1 MKKLA
6 LLSAVVAVAAAQSY
20 ATTWYVDAENG
31 SNAYDGKADAAHA
44 VPGSNI
50 GPKKTLGVFTSL
62 VSSGDTIY
70 VAPGWYSNEVSATA
84 SNFRFY
90 TSVGNISLI
99 STGCATNTF
108 IVGAADPSVNQ
119 DASPFGCGSGAV
131 VPVKMLGGNNLIK
144 GFTITGGRQT
154 QYTNSTTYYG
164 GGAIFA
170 SNTTSDKMVDC
181 VVTNCVANRGGGVYN
196 LGCALRCRFTGN
208 YADEGAHGLRLY
220 KAVNCIFENT
230 SKYAVYNESNLG
242 GVFVNCLCRN
252 NTVGNFRSTGT
263 EINVYNSVFLLG
275 GTLSQTRNRGCRF
288 VNCFFDYDPAAATV
302 EDIAGMND
310 ECRIFTTGSLR
321 FYADGTP
328 MNNPVADAGI
338 TSYYD
343 DNFPSVFDSSEKNYD
358 ILKKARVSGG
368 AMDIG
373 AVERDVS
380 RTEPDDNEWFVDAED
395 GNDGNSGKTPVL
407 AKKTLADILADR
419 VPGDVVYAAAGV
431 YSNGTVTVGS
441 QMFRAKIPAGVSL
454 VGTKGAEETV
464 ILGEE
469 SATPDSDYGT
479 GPGAVACVYMSES
492 SASSSVVGLSGFTL
506 SCGHGAVKTG
516 SEATTTR
523 GSAVYGSSRTA
534 GIIADCVITNCATA
548 RGPVFHVG
556 AVVRCRF
563 YDNVSIDGAGGSV
576 LDVNCIYDSYF
587 RHSLSGYSKKYLHDI
602 YQTGS
607 PTASSGFV
615 MNCTFESDGTGGP
628 HTATGPNVY
637 VYNSIV
643 KTSSDEGGAEYYDC
657 VTTTSPGTQGSY
669 VHGATVV
676 TNRDAVALTVESYRP
691 AAGANPAAGAG
702 NYVYYTN
709 LVPAAVADVVGKD
722 LWGNPRLVN
731 GVLDI
736 GAVACD
742 RPSAKARDTS
752 TGLVMTGLPFD
763 GVWHDAVAGAEY
775 SLSRN
780 YSSPK
785 LLLGVNLNGEY
796 IDFNAHEDGW
806 VYEGTLPTVGGV
818 EVVPVYATVNDWYV
832 DAVNG
837 SDANDGLRPGAAHA
851 FKTLA
856 HASTNALMEAGAT
869 VYVAEGVYN
878 EGVVPPALGVD
889 STDSRMMV
897 KYKINFVASGRR
909 EATIIEGA
917 SSKNSDSGIGE
928 GAVRCCL
935 MRGGSLRGFTL
946 RNGNVNVGSTTEDD
960 KGGGIRCSSSEAYAY
975 DCEIHHCNAVRG
987 GGAQGPVRLVRCYLH
1002 DNTNDKT
1009 GVPDRSI
1016 AGTGAFGCSGYN
1028 TVVEGD
1034 CYTGATWL
1042 NCTLTGRCWGAGTTF
1057 YNCYIGADGSAG
1069 SGVAATFTNCVC
1081 AGSIA
1086 SHSPHDGCIENRPC
1100 RFDRSNWRPRSRSSA
1115 VFDAG
1120 DYSLYTSHF
1129 PADLSAY
1136 SELDYAGGPRV
1147 REGGLDI
1154 GAGEM
1159 EYVQTGVM
1167 IIVK

>member
-6 LLSAVVAVAAAQSY
+6 FMSAVVAVAAAQSY

-44 VPGSNI
+44 DPGLNI

-70 VAPGWYSNEVSATA
+70 VAPGWYSNEVSTTA

-119 DASPFGCGSGAV
+119 DTSPFGCGSGAI
-131 VPVKMLGGNNLIK
+131 VPVKMLGNNNTIK
-144 GFTITGGRQT
+144 GITIANGRQV
-154 QYTNSTTYYG
+154 NWSAYG
-164 GGAIFA
+164 GGVVFEA
-170 SNTTSDKMVDC
+170 SKTGNSMIDC
-181 VVTNCVANRGGGVYN
+181 VVTNCVANRGGGVCYLN
-196 LGCALRCRFTGN
+196 YALRCLFTGN
-208 YADEGAHGLRLY
+208 YAVEGSHALLLSN
-220 KAVNCIFENT
+220 AANCIFENT
-230 SKYAVYNESNLG
+230 DGYAVYNNSDG
-242 GVFVNCLCRN
+242 GTFLNCLCRGN
-252 NTVGNFRSTGT
+252 KAGNFRTGT
-263 EINVYNSVFLLG
+263 GPINVYNSVFLKG
-275 GTLSQTRNRGCRF
+275 SSSDPKNKKCYF
-288 VNCFFDYDPAAATV
+288 SNCFFDYNPMLQSLSAEAITGTN
-302 EDIAGMND
+302 E
-310 ECRIFTTGSLR
+310 ECRVFSLGSLK
-321 FYADGTP
+321 FNADGSP
-328 MNNPVADAGI
+328 MKGNPVIDAAKA
-338 TSYYD
+338 SYYD
-343 DNFPSVFDSSEKNYD
+343 NNFPSAFDSSEKPFD
-358 ILKKARVSGG
+358 ILGNARTVGD

-373 AVERDVS
+373 AVERGAS
-380 RTEPDDNEWFVDAED
+380 TIDDNEWFVDAESGD
-395 GNDGNSGKTPVL
+395 DANSGKTPAL
-407 AKKTLADILADR
+407 AKKTLTAIMEGR
-419 VPGDVVYAAAGV
+419 VAGNVVYAAPGV

-454 VGTKGAEETV
+454 VGTEGAENTV
-464 ILGEE
+464 ILGEAS
-469 SATPDSDYGT
+469 SAPDSDYGT

-615 MNCTFESDGTGGP
+615 MNCTFESDGNGGP

-742 RPSAKARDTS
+742 RPAAKANDTS
-752 TGLVMTGLPFD
+752 TGLTLTGIAKD
-763 GVWHDAVAGAEY
+763 GFWHDAEAGASY
-775 SLSRN
+775 SFSRN
-780 YSSPK
+780 YTSAK
-785 LLLGVNLNGEY
+785 LLRGVYLNGEY

-806 VYEGTLPTVGGV
+806 TYEGTMPALGSV
-818 EVVPVYATVNDWYV
+818 EIVPVYPAVNDWYV

-946 RNGNVNVGSTTEDD
+946 RNGNVNVGSTAEDD

-987 GGAQGPVRLVRCYLH
+987 GGAQGVRLVRCYLH
-1002 DNTNDKT
+1002 DNTNNTT
-1009 GVPDRSI
+1009 GVEPARSF
-1016 AGTGAFGCSGYN
+1016 AGTGAFACSGYN

-1042 NCTLTGRCWGAGTTF
+1042 NCTLTGKCWGAGTTF

-1086 SHSPHDGCIENRPC
+1086 SHSLHDGCIENRPC

-1136 SELDYAGGPRV
+1136 AELDYAGGPRV